1 MTLANELTVL
11 IISDPETD
19 KSGVAMN
26 VFVGCLEDPV
36 DREGMAHYLEHML
49 FLGTEKYPNQSEY
62 MDYLSKNSGTF
73 NAYTDLMETN
83 YFFEVANHAFDG
95 GLDRFAQFFIAPLFT
110 ESCSEREMNAV
121 NSEHLLYFKQDV
133 WREFQLLRHSA
144 KKGNPL
150 NKFGVGSLETLNH
163 PNIRDDLIKFFN
175 KYYSSNQMKMVI
187 YSNESIDHL

>member
-1 MTLANELTVL
+1 MKLANELTVL

-121 NSEHLLYFKQDV
+121 NSEHLLYFKQDM
-133 WREFQLLRHSA
+133 WREF
-144 KKGNPL
+144 
-150 NKFGVGSLETLNH
+150 
-163 PNIRDDLIKFFN
+163 
-175 KYYSSNQMKMVI
+175 
-187 YSNESIDHL
+187 

>member
-1 MTLANELTVL
+1 
-11 IISDPETD
+11 
-19 KSGVAMN
+19 MN

-36 DREGMAHYLEHML
+36 DVSCYSFLHLKDVDHHFLQREGMAHYLEHML

-150 NKFGVGSLETLNH
+150 NKVCILKFGIFH
-163 PNIRDDLIKFFN
+163 
-175 KYYSSNQMKMVI
+175 MK
-187 YSNESIDHL
+187 